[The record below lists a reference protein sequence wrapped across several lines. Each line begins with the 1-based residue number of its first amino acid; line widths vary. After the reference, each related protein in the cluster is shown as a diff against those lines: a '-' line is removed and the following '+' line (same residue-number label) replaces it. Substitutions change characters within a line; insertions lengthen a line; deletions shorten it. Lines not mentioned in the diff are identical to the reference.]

1 VGTLDEALQEIQRV
15 LRAGG
20 RLVIFATNWSSLVW
34 HSTQPERMQRVLTAF
49 AAHAPYPDLPAIL
62 GARLRQGGLHP
73 MRQTP
78 VPILNT
84 SYNANRLSYWTA
96 RLVVPFVQ
104 SRQAIPADEA
114 AAWFQEFETLE
125 GQGAYFF
132 CVTPIL
138 TEAVK
143 RG

>member
-1 VGTLDEALQEIQRV
+1 
-15 LRAGG
+15 
-20 RLVIFATNWSSLVW
+20 
-34 HSTQPERMQRVLTAF
+34 
-49 AAHAPYPDLPAIL
+49 
-62 GARLRQGGLHP
+62 